1 MSAVRPVPRSVLLVL
16 SLLALLAAGTFVVLR
31 ATAPDPTYRS
41 PRSGDTSAAYR
52 PGTVSDDL
60 DGATETAVKALP
72 LALGYDYRS
81 LRKGLDRA
89 TALMSDGFAAE
100 FRRTFNGSA
109 AKLATSKK
117 AVTRATVRAAGI
129 VRASDKEATCLVYVD
144 QVLVSSAT
152 LKDTEAPVRVSQNR
166 VLVGLVRSGGG
177 WKVDSIRPF

>member
-1 MSAVRPVPRSVLLVL
+1 MRAVPRSVLLVL
-16 SLLALLAAGTFVVLR
+16 CVLALLAAGAFVAIR
-31 ATAPDPTYRS
+31 ETAPDVTLRS
-41 PRSGDTSAAYR
+41 PRSGDTSSGYR
-52 PGTVSDDL
+52 PGTVTEDL
-60 DGATETAVKALP
+60 DGATEAAVRTLP

-81 LRKGLDRA
+81 LAKGLDRA
-89 TALMSDGFAAE
+89 TTQMTDGFAQE

-109 AKLATSKK
+109 AKLARSKK

-152 LKDTEAPVRVSQNR
+152 LKDSEAPVRVSQNR
-166 VLVGLVRSGGG
+166 VLVGLVRSGDA